1 MLNPF
6 AEVVLADGLVPGL
19 VILAALLVG
28 SLRVGLWGL
37 FGSLLALVLGL
48 VLTGDIVPVST
59 GLIGYSAVL
68 VAIAL
73 GAIFCPGRGLVHR
86 LVCAAIGV
94 AAAVGLRWVLD
105 PTPIPTYTWPFLLA
119 MWAVL
124 IADELLSPQRRQLS
138 DASPS
143 SERAPA

>member
-1 MLNPF
+1 MRSPLPVRDAWNQSQFGFDQSFEPPN
-6 AEVVLADGLVPGL
+6 APMPLKLPKPRPASESSDMPSDWKPDIICRRLTWSLVERSIATRRLVPG
-19 VILAALLVG
+19 V
-28 SLRVGLWGL
+28 
-37 FGSLLALVLGL
+37 
-48 VLTGDIVPVST
+48 
-59 GLIGYSAVL
+59 
-68 VAIAL
+68 
-73 GAIFCPGRGLVHR
+73 
-86 LVCAAIGV
+86 AAIGV

-124 IADELLSPQRRQLS
+124 IADELLSPQRRQFS